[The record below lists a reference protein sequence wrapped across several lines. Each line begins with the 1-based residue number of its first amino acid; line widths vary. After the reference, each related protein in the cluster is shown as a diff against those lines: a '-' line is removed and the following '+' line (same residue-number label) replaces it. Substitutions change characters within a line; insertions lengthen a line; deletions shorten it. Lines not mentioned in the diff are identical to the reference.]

1 MKICESSTNAWLV
14 EIFVD
19 IILDHLASN
28 ACKYEMGRAIYYDT
42 L

>member
-14 EIFVD
+14 EIF
-19 IILDHLASN
+19 LASN